1 MDYLKKYDVTSI
13 MTISEH
19 TMSPSLIIK
28 FNNGEESRIQLIA
41 SELYDNIN
49 NSDFFE
55 KIISEEYMKNKLNQ
69 RKSKIKKIIN
79 KI

>member
-1 MDYLKKYDVTSI
+1 MEFLLKKYDIKSV

-49 NSDFFE
+49 NSDFF
-55 KIISEEYMKNKLNQ
+55 
-69 RKSKIKKIIN
+69 
-79 KI
+79 